1 MGTYYGSGNAIS
13 IAVTGKTLTTGAG
26 SASQALSAVLTLNGV
41 KAKLVSVCC
50 TAAAHISFTVGA
62 GTATADDYLITTT
75 PVLFNV
81 SGMTHINH
89 IQEGAAA
96 KVTITPV
103 EA

>member
-1 MGTYYGSGNAIS
+1 MGTYFGSGNAIS
-13 IAVTGKTLTTGAG
+13 IAATGKTVTTGAG
-26 SASQALSAVLTLNGV
+26 SASQSLAAVLTANGV
-41 KAKLVSVCC
+41 RAKVVSVCC
-50 TAAAHISFTVGA
+50 TAAAHINFSKGA

-75 PVLFNV
+75 PVIFNIQ
-81 SGMTHINH
+81 GFDNMNH